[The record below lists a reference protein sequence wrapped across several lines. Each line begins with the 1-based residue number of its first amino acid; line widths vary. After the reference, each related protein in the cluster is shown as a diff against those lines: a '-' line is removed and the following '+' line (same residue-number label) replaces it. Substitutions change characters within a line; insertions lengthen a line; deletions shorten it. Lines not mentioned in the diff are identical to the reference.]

1 MNKYLLLLLI
11 FPFFLFSQSEYQFQE
26 NINYRIGDDYINS
39 RCKLD
44 LYFPSNTS
52 DFSTLIY
59 FHGGALKNGN
69 KNIPEYLK
77 NKGIAVVAVNYRL
90 YPKVSTKVIMD
101 DAAKSVEWVFNNI
114 EKYGG
119 SKKLIFLSGYSAGG
133 YISSMLGLDKKY
145 LKKYEIDSDLLA
157 GIISLSGHAITHMTV
172 REEMGISD
180 KQPYVDRMS
189 PLFHIRKNTPPYI
202 MITGDRDLELLGR
215 YEENAYMHRM
225 MMVNGNNNS
234 ELYELEGYGHG
245 MIYPSIPILIKR
257 VNEIRKKIE
266 IDID

>member
-1 MNKYLLLLLI
+1 
-11 FPFFLFSQSEYQFQE
+11 
-26 NINYRIGDDYINS
+26 
-39 RCKLD
+39 LD
-44 LYFPSNTS
+44 LYFPNNTS

-225 MMVNGNNNS
+225 MMINGNNNS

-266 IDID
+266 IDLD

>member
-1 MNKYLLLLLI
+1 
-11 FPFFLFSQSEYQFQE
+11 
-26 NINYRIGDDYINS
+26 
-39 RCKLD
+39 
-44 LYFPSNTS
+44 
-52 DFSTLIY
+52 
-59 FHGGALKNGN
+59 
-69 KNIPEYLK
+69 
-77 NKGIAVVAVNYRL
+77 
-90 YPKVSTKVIMD
+90 
-101 DAAKSVEWVFNNI
+101 
-114 EKYGG
+114 
-119 SKKLIFLSGYSAGG
+119 
-133 YISSMLGLDKKY
+133 MLGLDKKY
-145 LKKYEIDSDLLA
+145 LNKYEIDSDLLA

-266 IDID
+266 IDLD